1 LFTNNKNNEK
11 NIIGGFNMEKT
22 NSALLKAEIV
32 KLKQEQKDK
41 LVQLD
46 KSLETQ
52 IKDATAQYSSKKQSI
67 AGDLEPL
74 KSQVANTTTMV
85 KENQAKLEKDK
96 DELKHSEE
104 KLKELNKKLKELEN
118 TQKSS
123 AKEFETQ
130 KKNIETQSAKN
141 KNEINK
147 TYSAKISNNE
157 KTIKKLEAVK
167 EEKPK

>member
-1 LFTNNKNNEK
+1 
-11 NIIGGFNMEKT
+11 MEKT
-22 NSALLKAEIV
+22 NSDLLKAEIE

-46 KSLETQ
+46 TSLETQ
-52 IKDATAQYSSKKQSI
+52 LKDVTAQYSSKKQSI
-67 AGDLEPL
+67 AGDLETL
-74 KSQVANTTTMV
+74 KSQIANATTMV
-85 KENQAKLEKDK
+85 KENQAKLEKAK
-96 DELKHSEE
+96 AELQHSEE

-130 KKNIETQSAKN
+130 KKNIETQNAKN

-147 TYSAKISNNE
+147 TYSTKISNIE
-157 KTIKKLEAVK
+157 KTIKKLETVK
-167 EEKPK
+167 EEKPE